1 MTTPDVQ
8 PHISWHQALSGYYS
22 LGLSEPDVIGHVTFR
37 FPICHFLFPSSD
49 RFSVRRTI

>member
-8 PHISWHQALSGYYS
+8 PHITWHQALSGYYS
-22 LGLSEPDVIGHVTFR
+22 LGLSEPDVIGHVTVR
-37 FPICHFLFPSSD
+37 YAIFLFPTSD